1 MQFNSYLFVF
11 LFLPVFVAAYF
22 IASKIRPVAGKL
34 ILILSSI
41 IFFAYGRVNM
51 LICLSVSVL
60 VNYLAA
66 IFIYRQ
72 STKRKSG
79 EAASLPIGDK
89 DSLRAGAAVVIPCVI
104 NIAALFFF
112 KYLGFT
118 IISINSI
125 FKTSVEV
132 PDILLPI
139 GISFYTFQQIAYLV
153 SVRSGKI
160 GNIDLIDYLAFILY
174 FPKILMGPLAD
185 PADIIAQLNDK
196 SRKKIDIDNLA
207 IGVKLFSFGLF
218 KKLFIA
224 DTFHRA
230 DYLIDSYIY
239 DASGLECLLLVIFYS
254 FEIYFDF
261 SGYCDMA
268 AGVSSMINIDLP
280 VNFNSPYKAV
290 SVRDFWK
297 RWHMSLTKF
306 FTEYIYIPLGGS
318 KRGLARTLLN
328 VMIVFLISGIWHGA
342 NYTFILWGVL
352 YGVMCCLERLCDR
365 AFKVPDNTVTNPFR
379 RLVTFVIVSF
389 MWLLFRSDDL
399 SQFKMIC
406 AKIVRMR
413 ETSINPE
420 LFGYFSNSVMSLIT
434 KILHLDGVISG
445 LPGFGMMSMLVLAS
459 VICFVPDNAIAC
471 KKKMTL
477 PLLIL
482 AAFAFIFGVLLMG
495 GESVFIYNGF

>member
-34 ILILSSI
+34 ILIIASI
-41 IFFAYGRVNM
+41 IFFAYGRADM
-51 LICLSVSVL
+51 LIYITVSVL
-60 VNYLAA
+60 INYLAA
-66 IFIYRQ
+66 VLIHRH
-72 STKRKSG
+72 
-79 EAASLPIGDK
+79 
-89 DSLRAGAAVVIPCVI
+89 RATFVIPCIV
-104 NIAALFFF
+104 NIAALFYF

-118 IISINSI
+118 VTSINSI
-125 FKTSVEV
+125 FKTSFEV
-132 PDILLPI
+132 PDILLPL
-139 GISFYTFQQIAYLV
+139 GISFYTFQQIAYIA
-153 SVRSGKI
+153 SVRNGKI
-160 GNIDLIDYLAFILY
+160 KDIDLIDYLAFILY

-185 PADIIAQLNDK
+185 PADLIAQFNDD
-196 SRKKIDIDNLA
+196 SRKKFNIDNFA

-230 DYLIDSYIY
+230 NYLIDSYIY

-268 AGVSSMINIDLP
+268 AGVSTMLNIDLP

-290 SVRDFWK
+290 SIRDFWK
-297 RWHMSLTKF
+297 RWHMSLTRF
-306 FTEYIYIPLGGS
+306 FTDYIYIPLGGS
-318 KRGLARTLLN
+318 RKGLARTLIN
-328 VMIVFLISGIWHGA
+328 TMIVFLISGIWHGA

-352 YGVMCCLERLCDR
+352 YGLMCCAERLCER
-365 AFKVPDNTVTNPFR
+365 AFKISDNTVINPFR

-413 ETSINPE
+413 ETSVNPE
-420 LFGYFSNSVMSLIT
+420 LLGYFNNSVMSLGT
-434 KILHLDGVISG
+434 KILHIGKFTSG
-445 LPGFGMMSMLVLAS
+445 IPSFGMMSMLVLAA
-459 VICFVPDNAIAC
+459 VVCFVPDNAIAC
-471 KKKMTL
+471 KKKMTV
-477 PLLIL
+477 PIMIL
-482 AAFAFIFGVLLMG
+482 AALSFVAGVLLMG